1 MLHQFLQNMRRLNKF
16 LMIAAA
22 VVMAASCSTKAVIDG
37 TVASLPSGEVIVK
50 LLDINKYQVL
60 DTVSTDAA
68 GRFSYKVNVE
78 AGQPEFVYVFHK
90 DTKIASLL
98 LEAGD
103 NVTVTADTL
112 GNYTVAGS
120 EESLKLAQVEKDF
133 TASLLKLNDLAVKL
147 ETASDKEV
155 SEISR
160 AMGQEYVRYYREC
173 VKYIMQNS
181 SSLTSVPV
189 LFQYFSPEL
198 PVFAQN
204 TDAIHFRTIA
214 DSLELVY
221 PDSKYVQ
228 ALRKEAQQRY
238 NYLELQ
244 AKIDNA
250 PEVSYVDIELPN
262 VKGEKVKLSEIDSKV
277 VIIYFW
283 NASDATHKMFNQDVL
298 KPLYEDYHKKGV
310 EIMQVSLDV
319 DKAVWAKAVKD
330 QQLPWVNVCDSRG
343 AASPYVGLYNIVS
356 VPSMFILA
364 DGELVDGEVVDENSL
379 RRLLNKLLR

>member
-1 MLHQFLQNMRRLNKF
+1 
-16 LMIAAA
+16 MIAAA
-22 VVMAASCSTKAVIDG
+22 TVMAASCSTKAVIDG
-37 TVASLPSGEVIVK
+37 TVASVPSGEVIVK
-50 LLDINKYQVL
+50 LLDVNKYQVL
-60 DTVSTDAA
+60 DTVATDAS

-78 AGQPEFVYVFHK
+78 EGQPEFVYVFHK

-112 GNYTVAGS
+112 GNYTVTGS
-120 EESLKLAQVEKDF
+120 EESLKLAQVEKNF
-133 TASLLKLNDLAVKL
+133 TASLMKLNDLAVKL
-147 ETASDKEV
+147 ETASDKDV
-155 SEISR
+155 AEISR

-173 VKYIMQNS
+173 VKYVMENS
-181 SSLTSVPV
+181 SSLTCVPV

-198 PVFAQN
+198 PVFGQN
-204 TDAIHFRTIA
+204 TDAIHFRSVA
-214 DSLELVY
+214 DSLETVY
-221 PDSKYVQ
+221 PESKYVQ
-228 ALRKEAQQRY
+228 ALRKEAELRY

-250 PEVSYVDIELPN
+250 QEVSYVDIELPN
-262 VKGEKVKLSEIDSKV
+262 VNGEKVKLSEIDSKV

-330 QQLPWVNVCDSRG
+330 QQLPWINVCDSRG
-343 AASPYVGLYNIVS
+343 AASPYVGYYNIAS

-379 RRLLNKLLR
+379 RRLLNKLIR